1 MKLIAFLA
9 SGLAATAVALA
20 DPANYTAHEWG
31 TFTSVQGS
39 DGTALRWN
47 PLVTSDLPGFVH
59 TRRIPAKGATV
70 KAASVTLSLLGLKD
84 STHWLQR
91 METPVIYFH
100 SDEPRRVDVHVGFPK
115 GLITEWY
122 PAANTYGPFFGAT
135 NLLPEA
141 SESFTQW
148 TDLEILPRDT
158 QLNPD
163 ANTTPKESA
172 PSHYYAARDV
182 RSNPVRTSR
191 GVGSSPDGAGEV
203 EQFLFY
209 RGVADFASPLK
220 VSNTGSDIV
229 LQNTGRDALTQL
241 FVWEARGTKAS
252 LTPVKSLPA
261 GASHHTAGDTGRIE
275 GERGKMTREF
285 KYRLQT
291 ALVGDGLNQD
301 EAAAMIQTWADS
313 WFDEDGTRVLYLV
326 PRSFTDSVLPLKLTP
341 EPRQVARVF
350 VGRAELLTADVE
362 QQAAA
367 LAEKFRKE
375 HDAQVAKELGRLV
388 VSRFSDSLINRLQSR
403 EIAAT
408 EALVRVEPSIEPLDK
423 RLQVANQKIYDEFN
437 ALRIAAQRQ

>member
-9 SGLAATAVALA
+9 SGLAATTVALA

-39 DGTALRWN
+39 DGTALHWN

-70 KAASVTLSLLGLKD
+70 RAATVTLALFGQKES
-84 STHWLQR
+84 SHWLQR

-100 SDEPRRVDVHVGFPK
+100 SDEPRRVNVHVGFPK

-122 PAANTYGPFFGAT
+122 PAANAYGPFFGAT

-148 TDLEILPRDT
+148 TDLEILPRDSKLT
-158 QLNPD
+158 PD
-163 ANTTPKESA
+163 SNTTPKESA

-182 RSNPVRTSR
+182 RSNPVRTTR
-191 GVGSSPDGAGEV
+191 GVGSSPDGSGET

-209 RGVADFASPLK
+209 RGVANFSAPLK
-220 VSNTGSDIV
+220 VSNVDSDII
-229 LQNTGRDALTQL
+229 LQNTGSHPLTQL
-241 FVWEARGTKAS
+241 FVWEAHGTKAA
-252 LTPVKSLPA
+252 LTPVKSLPV
-261 GASHHTAGDTGRIE
+261 GASHHTAGDNGRIE

-326 PRSFTDSVLPLKLTP
+326 PRAFTDSVLPLKLTP
-341 EPRQVARVF
+341 EPREVARVF
-350 VGRAELLTADVE
+350 VGRAELLTTEVE
-362 QQAAA
+362 QTATT
-367 LAEKFRKE
+367 LAGKFRKE
-375 HDAQVAKELGRLV
+375 RDAQVAKELGRLV
-388 VSRFSDSLINRLQSR
+388 VPRFSESLINRLQAR

-408 EALVRVEPSIEPLDK
+408 EAMVRVEPSIEPLDK
-423 RLQVANQKIYDEFN
+423 RLQTAKQKVYDEFN
-437 ALRIAAQRQ
+437 ALRFAAQRP